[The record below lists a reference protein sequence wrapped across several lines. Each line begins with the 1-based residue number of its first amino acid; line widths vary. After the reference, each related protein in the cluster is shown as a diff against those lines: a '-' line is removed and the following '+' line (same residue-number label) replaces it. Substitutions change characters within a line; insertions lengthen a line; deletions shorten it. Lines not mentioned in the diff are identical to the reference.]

1 MWPFTNRLREATSCT
16 TKLQSWQSLEI
27 SNLEFF
33 FETSTFP
40 PDRIR
45 QCGPLRKIS
54 FLIWTPTSNFAGKT
68 WIYLSGSSIGWML
81 IQSDSRLYIRRGQ
94 GSGSPG
100 EEGTGEGRKR
110 ESRGREDGY
119 IWGLEAGAEI
129 KKTIVSIVCWDPL
142 NKKMNRKMNKNVKFW
157 HSLKV
162 KPGFL
167 ILLINLKGHKS
178 TGGGRTWY
186 GKRETLVPPC
196 SPLPPPP
203 PFIELT
209 KKKLSSF

>member
-1 MWPFTNRLREATSCT
+1 
-16 TKLQSWQSLEI
+16 
-27 SNLEFF
+27 
-33 FETSTFP
+33 
-40 PDRIR
+40 
-45 QCGPLRKIS
+45 
-54 FLIWTPTSNFAGKT
+54 
-68 WIYLSGSSIGWML
+68 ML

-94 GSGSPG
+94 RSGSPG
-100 EEGTGEGRKR
+100 EEGTGESRKP
-110 ESRGREDGY
+110 ESRGPEDGY
-119 IWGLEAGAEI
+119 IWGLEAGAER

-186 GKRETLVPPC
+186 GKRETLVPPR
-196 SPLPPPP
+196 PPYDPP
-203 PFIELT
+203 PFVELT
-209 KKKLSSF
+209 KKKLSSFYSQRITCITQESEARNRSTSIRSRMILEFWNTWSLNLSFLRATDPNFLWSGNFGHP